1 MTKEELQLKPYGR
14 TDTESE
20 ERENGEEVSFT
31 KAWLNRYEGGVNTRP
46 YVPVPLEYYEEM
58 QYLTNEE
65 FGELIR
71 IMMWYSISGE
81 ILPVKGVLCHYMT
94 RVIDRQKRYYIEWAE
109 LASKRKKAGKKGA
122 EVRWSKA
129 LYTPS
134 NEVDGDEG

>member
-1 MTKEELQLKPYGR
+1 MSKEDRDRDLFEDLDK
-14 TDTESE
+14 D
-20 ERENGEEVSFT
+20 REVDDGPVSFT
-31 KAWLNRYEGGVNTRP
+31 QAWLNRYEGGVNTRP

-109 LASKRKKAGKKGA
+109 LATKRSRAGKKGA
-122 EVRWSKA
+122 EKRWNKT
-129 LYTPS
+129 LGL
-134 NEVDGDEG
+134 VGDEVEGDA